1 MPSVVAFNAKG
12 DSIAGL
18 KAARVKSDG
27 EKQVILGPRKNYG
40 IEMIWNASQNNFPKN
55 PVFLAVMFFFSQTG
69 QNSSV
74 FFGSSDLLTSWDI
87 LGPCWPCWGFS
98 APWSASLGELMQKH
112 MKLA

>member
-40 IEMIWNASQNNFPKN
+40 IEMI
-55 PVFLAVMFFFSQTG
+55 
-69 QNSSV
+69 
-74 FFGSSDLLTSWDI
+74 
-87 LGPCWPCWGFS
+87 
-98 APWSASLGELMQKH
+98 
-112 MKLA
+112 